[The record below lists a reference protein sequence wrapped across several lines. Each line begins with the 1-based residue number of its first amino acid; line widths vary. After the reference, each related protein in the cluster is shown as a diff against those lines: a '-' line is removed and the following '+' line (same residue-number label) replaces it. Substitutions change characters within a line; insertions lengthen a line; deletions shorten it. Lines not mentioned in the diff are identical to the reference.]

1 MIGIYKITS
10 KIDSTIFYIG
20 KSNNIQRR
28 FKEHIQKTYQQSR
41 IPFDDY
47 INKDNQND
55 FNFDILEECSLNELN
70 SKEKYW
76 VDKFD
81 AKNFC
86 NKFDGGL
93 NDVVGENNPNA
104 ILNEN
109 DIIKIRLA
117 YNSHKSQKEVY
128 QEYKEKISFL
138 YFQNIWQGRV
148 WSHIMPEVY
157 TEENKKYYIY
167 YNSIGAKNNSAKFS
181 NNEVIKIRN
190 RYITETAKE
199 IYADYKDRISFQGFQ
214 AILWGR
220 SYKNLPIYNKKE
232 KTWENNI

>member
-1 MIGIYKITS
+1 MIVIYKITS

-104 ILNEN
+104 ILNED

-138 YFQNIWQGRV
+138 YFQNIWQGRA

-157 TEENKKYYIY
+157 TEKNKKYYIY
-167 YNSIGAKNNSAKFS
+167 YNSICAKNNSAKFS

-199 IYADYKDRISFQGFQ
+199 IYTDYKDRISFQGFQ

-220 SYKNLPIYNKKE
+220 SYKNLQIYNKKE
-232 KTWENNI
+232 KIWENNI

>member
-86 NKFDGGL
+86 NKFERIFKSLVFSDTLIKLDQISANIPGKT
-93 NDVVGENNPNA
+93 ENSFA
-104 ILNEN
+104 DSLEN
-109 DIIKIRLA
+109 
-117 YNSHKSQKEVY
+117 
-128 QEYKEKISFL
+128 
-138 YFQNIWQGRV
+138 
-148 WSHIMPEVY
+148 
-157 TEENKKYYIY
+157 
-167 YNSIGAKNNSAKFS
+167 
-181 NNEVIKIRN
+181 
-190 RYITETAKE
+190 IT
-199 IYADYKDRISFQGFQ
+199 
-214 AILWGR
+214 
-220 SYKNLPIYNKKE
+220 
-232 KTWENNI
+232 